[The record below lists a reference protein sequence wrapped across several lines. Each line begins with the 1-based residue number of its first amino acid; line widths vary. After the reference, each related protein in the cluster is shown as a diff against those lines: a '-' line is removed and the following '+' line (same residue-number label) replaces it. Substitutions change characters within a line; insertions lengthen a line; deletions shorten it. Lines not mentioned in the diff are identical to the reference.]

1 MLKYRHSEA
10 AFKIIKVPSGKVP
23 VKVMDDQT
31 FLYLQNFAKE
41 KNLKINIWKM
51 KCFCRFSI
59 VRETKNMCFLVCS
72 QKYARMIKCFNFISG
87 LWSDLA

>member
-10 AFKIIKVPSGKVP
+10 PFKMIKVPSGKVP
-23 VKVMDDQT
+23 VKVIADQT

-41 KNLKINIWKM
+41 KNLKINISKM
-51 KCFCRFSI
+51 KCFCKFSI
-59 VRETKNMCFLVCS
+59 RRETKNMCFSVCS
-72 QKYARMIKCFNFISG
+72 QKYTRMIKYLDFISG

>member
-10 AFKIIKVPSGKVP
+10 PFKIIKVCSGTVP

-31 FLYLQNFAKE
+31 FLYKQNFSKE
-41 KNLKINIWKM
+41 KNLKINISKL
-51 KCFCRFSI
+51 KCFCRFSMS
-59 VRETKNMCFLVCS
+59 RETKNMCFSVCS
-72 QKYARMIKCFNFISG
+72 QKYTRMIKYFNFISD